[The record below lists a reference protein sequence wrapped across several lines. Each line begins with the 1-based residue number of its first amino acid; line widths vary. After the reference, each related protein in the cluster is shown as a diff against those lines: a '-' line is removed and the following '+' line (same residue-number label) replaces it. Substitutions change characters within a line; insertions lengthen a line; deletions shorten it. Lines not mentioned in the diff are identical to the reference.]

1 MKDQPGS
8 RSHDTNANGEAGAA
22 AGRVLLICLANW
34 SFGEMTLGL
43 RLLEHAKLE
52 AAHLVVAPFMA
63 PMVRHHGMSFTTL
76 IPGRAPEINKLIFLS
91 AYEDFAPDEI
101 VLSDPLTF
109 LESGTYYGLDP
120 QFLSSLGV
128 KVSGL
133 DIYALSCVTQRSL
146 PRGLIFEDYERY
158 MRDVLC
164 KFYVPCP
171 LFDPRSLPPG
181 STGTKV
187 FGYPSLPA
195 LAQPDAPRPERRRPG
210 DGVLRIVV
218 TCAAWE
224 DKIPLDPR
232 LRSIQRCIRQ
242 YMFDVLAALSRQ
254 MPVHVDVIG
263 MADLQDYASTRALSY
278 EFHATVS
285 PAEFRAIVERADLY
299 LSSNIT
305 ASSISTSLMLDTP
318 VVCVQNSEDFTLRLE
333 PEGVDVVVP
342 PVLVSP
348 IGWFHFLQPMLEQ
361 SRYARSIGRLE
372 LSSPIEQAV
381 GYILD
386 RIESRSWK
394 AMTEE
399 YIQEIRALPPVVL
412 GARS

>member
-1 MKDQPGS
+1 MDAS
-8 RSHDTNANGEAGAA
+8 GAA

-63 PMVRHHGMSFTTL
+63 PMVQHHGMSFTTL

-91 AYEDFAPDEI
+91 AFQDFAPDEI

-109 LESGTYYGLDP
+109 LESGAYYGLTPD
-120 QFLSSLGV
+120 FLSSLGV
-128 KVSGL
+128 KICGL
-133 DIYALSCVTQRSL
+133 DIYALSCVTQRAL
-146 PRGLIFEDYERY
+146 PSGLIFEDYERY
-158 MRDVLC
+158 MSSVLS

-171 LFDPRSLPPG
+171 LFDPRSLPPSG
-181 STGTKV
+181 AATNVS
-187 FGYPSLPA
+187 GYSSLPA
-195 LAQPDAPRPERRRPG
+195 LAPSDTPRLERRRAG
-210 DGVLRIVV
+210 DGAIRIVV

-254 MPVHVDVIG
+254 APVHVDVIG
-263 MADLQDYASTRALSY
+263 MADLQGYASARSLPY
-278 EFHATVS
+278 KFHATVS
-285 PAEFRAIVERADLY
+285 PTEFRSIVEESDLY

-348 IGWFHFLQPMLEQ
+348 IGWYHFLQPMLEQ

-372 LSSPIEQAV
+372 LSTPIEQAARD
-381 GYILD
+381 IFD
-386 RIESRSWK
+386 RIESRAWK
-394 AMTEE
+394 AVVEE
-399 YIQEIRALPPVVL
+399 YLRDIRALPPVVL
-412 GARS
+412 GARSSR